1 MNKKEVEKEIESGVK
16 ILLLEDYPDLI
27 EFYGKGLEKAGFKVL
42 IEDDEDQGLEL
53 AVKEKPDLIILDISL
68 PKDEDFS
75 FVKELKNRQEVANIP
90 VVVLTDL
97 SAEEDVKK
105 GLSAGAAEYLIRKD
119 YTFTEVV
126 AKIKETINKSKNL
139 K

>member
-1 MNKKEVEKEIESGVK
+1 MNQKEAEKETGSSVK

-42 IEDDEDQGLEL
+42 IEDDEDQGLDL

-90 VVVLTDL
+90 VIVLTDL

-119 YTFTEVV
+119 YIFAEVV
-126 AKIKETINKSKNL
+126 DKIKEIINKSKNL